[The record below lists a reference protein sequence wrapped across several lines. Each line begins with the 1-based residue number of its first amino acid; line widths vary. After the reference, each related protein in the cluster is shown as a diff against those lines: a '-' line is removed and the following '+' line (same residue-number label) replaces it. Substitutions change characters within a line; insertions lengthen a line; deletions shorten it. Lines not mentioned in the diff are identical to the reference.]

1 MPQWH
6 GDMRKRKATG
16 GKKRAYRGKRAFEM
30 GSEPAE
36 TILGEARLTARK
48 TRGGRLKYV
57 ILACKS
63 ASVTDPSTGKSQKVE
78 ITRVLKNPAN
88 PDYQKRGVITRGAII
103 ETSLGQAEVTSRPG
117 QDGVVNA
124 ILQRSKQ

>member
-6 GDMRKRKATG
+6 GDMKKRKATG
-16 GKKRAYRGKRAFEM
+16 GKKRAHRGKRAHEM

-36 TILGEARLTARK
+36 TILSDMRLGSRR
-48 TRGGRLKYV
+48 TRGGHLKHV
-57 ILACKS
+57 LLACRN
-63 ASVTDPSTGKSQKVE
+63 ANVTDPSTGKSQKVE
-78 ITRVLKNPAN
+78 ISRVLKNPAN

-103 ETSLGQAEVTSRPG
+103 ETALGEAVVTSRPG

-124 ILQRSKQ
+124 ILHRPKQ

>member
-1 MPQWH
+1 
-6 GDMRKRKATG
+6 
-16 GKKRAYRGKRAFEM
+16 M

-36 TILGEARLTARK
+36 TILGDVRLSRRS
-48 TRGGRLKYV
+48 TRGGGLKHV
-57 ILACKS
+57 VLACKN
-63 ASVTDPSTGKSQKVE
+63 ANVTDPSTGKSQKVE

-124 ILQRSKQ
+124 ILQRPKA

>member
-1 MPQWH
+1 
-6 GDMRKRKATG
+6 MRKRKASG
-16 GKKRAYRGKRAFEM
+16 GKKRAYRGKRAYEM

-36 TILGEARLTARK
+36 TILSDVRLSERR
-48 TRGGRLKYV
+48 TRGGSIKHV
-57 ILACKS
+57 ALACRN
-63 ASVTDPSTGKSQKVE
+63 ANVTDPSTGKSQKVE

-88 PDYQKRGVITRGAII
+88 PDFQKRGVITRGAII

-124 ILQRSKQ
+124 ILQRPKS